1 MLIWRKS
8 AYLRKWRISHLVLI
22 MRLELIISVHIMREH
37 SISSANIQY
46 VFPITREIAWLSI
59 WCAAWWTRACSP
71 FARKNLWKSRRK
83 KYVVSGPTEIG
94 LYSKRENH
102 GIKNKES
109 SIGSFLLFCILN
121 KDTFNI
127 NENLSWLLR
136 HKDLL
141 PEA

>member
-1 MLIWRKS
+1 MRGLVNARLVPVREKKS
-8 AYLRKWRISHLVLI
+8 LK
-22 MRLELIISVHIMREH
+22 
-37 SISSANIQY
+37 
-46 VFPITREIAWLSI
+46 
-59 WCAAWWTRACSP
+59 
-71 FARKNLWKSRRK
+71 KSEK

-127 NENLSWLLR
+127 NENLS
-136 HKDLL
+136 
-141 PEA
+141 